1 MPKRPIS
8 ADSHITEPPDLFIDY
23 IEAKYKDTAPH
34 VVDDPDRG
42 EVYVIEGMKNSIP
55 MSLVAA
61 AGKDP
66 STLSTRG
73 AKFEELHRGG
83 WDPNTGSRSGPRRC
97 CGGNHLPVRWH
108 GSLQSRRFG
117 LQARACFDA
126 YNRWLKDFCEGLPN
140 RLFGM
145 PQLVMETPE
154 KGIEEVR
161 KAKEMGFKGVM
172 LPGEPG
178 HEDYHHTDY
187 DLFYEAVVEME
198 MPLSFHILTSKDN
211 LRDYRGPKI
220 NSFQTIIRGNQDI
233 GTFVLAVCSSGI
245 RI

>member
-1 MPKRPIS
+1 M
-8 ADSHITEPPDLFIDY
+8 
-23 IEAKYKDTAPH
+23 
-34 VVDDPDRG
+34 
-42 EVYVIEGMKNSIP
+42 
-55 MSLVAA
+55 AA

-83 WDPNTGSRSGPRRC
+83 WDPKARAADQDCDGVVAEIIYPSVGMVLC
-97 CGGNHLPVRWH
+97 NHEDLVK
-108 GSLQSRRFG
+108 
-117 LQARACFDA
+117 RACFDA

-187 DLFYEAVVEME
+187 DSFYEAVVEME
-198 MPLSFHILTSKDN
+198 MPLSLFNVEEGQPAETIAGKDQFVPNDHSRQPGYHGYVRIWRCFRAASEFEARLRRSRRGLGTS
-211 LRDYRGPKI
+211 LHVSYGPFLQAA
-220 NSFQTIIRGNQDI
+220 SL
-233 GTFVLAVCSSGI
+233 LA
-245 RI
+245 

>member
-8 ADSHITEPPDLFIDY
+8 ADSHITEPPNLYIDY

-83 WDPNTGSRSGPRRC
+83 WDPK
-97 CGGNHLPVRWH
+97 
-108 GSLQSRRFG
+108 
-117 LQARACFDA
+117 ARAADQDRDGVVA
-126 YNRWLKDFCEGLPN
+126 EIIYPSV
-140 RLFGM
+140 GM
-145 PQLVMETPE
+145 VLC
-154 KGIEEVR
+154 
-161 KAKEMGFKGVM
+161 
-172 LPGEPG
+172 
-178 HEDYHHTDY
+178 
-187 DLFYEAVVEME
+187 
-198 MPLSFHILTSKDN
+198 LSLIHI
-211 LRDYRGPKI
+211 
-220 NSFQTIIRGNQDI
+220 
-233 GTFVLAVCSSGI
+233 
-245 RI
+245 

>member
-8 ADSHITEPPDLFIDY
+8 ADSHITEPPSLFIDY

-83 WDPNTGSRSGPRRC
+83 WDPKARAADQDCDGVVAEIIYPSVGMVLC
-97 CGGNHLPVRWH
+97 NHEDLDYK
-108 GSLQSRRFG
+108 
-117 LQARACFDA
+117 RACFDA

-187 DLFYEAVVEME
+187 DSFYEAVVEME
-198 MPLSFHILTSKDN
+198 MPLSFHILTSKKDN
-211 LRDYRGPKI
+211 LRDYRGPK
-220 NSFQTIIRGNQDI
+220 
-233 GTFVLAVCSSGI
+233 
-245 RI
+245 